1 MQSNLMSDI
10 NAVMRDE
17 RLKYRKRRNA
27 YLSLLWASFIPCTIT
42 MLASDPLAIQNDLLR
57 VIAYGIAMLFS
68 WFLFEESVKRW
79 LKTMKVS
86 HETISS
92 LSKLTFEI
100 QKLSEIMRA
109 SLIGD
114 ESLTIL
120 RLELIILVEAK
131 ARALRVVKET
141 IQAHPGMKEILEKN
155 IERRGLSARIP

>member
-1 MQSNLMSDI
+1 
-10 NAVMRDE
+10 
-17 RLKYRKRRNA
+17 
-27 YLSLLWASFIPCTIT
+27 